1 MLERFDMSP
10 LPRNMLTL
18 HARRS
23 SSGTG
28 PQGRISRGSSHV
40 KCRLGIT
47 PRTGAKISIDLIR
60 RESMYGGP
68 GGETLSLP
76 TRAALGHC
84 STPCDIMRRMQTLFR
99 VVAQTA
105 FTIQLLATVATAETI
120 IDGRR
125 TVVVES
131 PAATLLID
139 LGGGSIVDFHLSGGG
154 LNPLHW
160 LGPGDEHV
168 ILRPM
173 AHFLCLDRWGPPSEA
188 EQQNGM
194 QFHGEASR
202 VEWKERRASEVR
214 GAISAAMS
222 AYLPIAGLEIQ
233 RSIRLADSAAVAV
246 VSETVTN
253 RNKLGRIYN
262 MVQHAT
268 IGPPFLDET
277 TLVDSNAGRGL
288 MQSSPLPNPEQ
299 IEIRWP
305 EATKDGN
312 LVDLRRLTTDA
323 DPNVV
328 SFVVDGDVGWV
339 TATNASKELLLGY
352 IFSTADYPW
361 LNLWRHVQGGR
372 PLARGLE
379 FGTTGLH
386 QPFKILTAKPQIF
399 GKPTFAYL
407 DSGESVTRR
416 FTAFL
421 TKIPKDFSGVGS
433 VTNRDGMIIVQERS
447 GSQREIT
454 INVGRLP

>member
-1 MLERFDMSP
+1 M
-10 LPRNMLTL
+10 
-18 HARRS
+18 RS
-23 SSGTG
+23 
-28 PQGRISRGSSHV
+28 
-40 KCRLGIT
+40 
-47 PRTGAKISIDLIR
+47 
-60 RESMYGGP
+60 
-68 GGETLSLP
+68 
-76 TRAALGHC
+76 
-84 STPCDIMRRMQTLFR
+84 MQTLLRFI
-99 VVAQTA
+99 AQTA
-105 FTIQLLATVATAETI
+105 FTIPLLTTIVSAETI

-125 TVVVES
+125 TVVLES
-131 PAATLLID
+131 RAATLLID

-160 LGPGDEHV
+160 LGPEDEHAA
-168 ILRPM
+168 LRPM

-194 QFHGEASR
+194 TFHGEASR
-202 VEWKERRASEVR
+202 VEWKELSASEVR
-214 GAISAAMS
+214 RAGNGAVMS
-222 AYLPIAGLEIQ
+222 AYLPIAGLEIR
-233 RSIRLADSAAVAV
+233 RSIRLADSAAVAM

-277 TLVDSNAGRGL
+277 TLVDSNAGRGF

-312 LVDLRRLTTDA
+312 PVDLRRLTTDP

-328 SFVVDGDVGWV
+328 SFVIDGEVGWV

-361 LNLWRHVQGGR
+361 LNLWRHVQAGR

-386 QPFKILTAKPQIF
+386 QPFKILTAKPRIF

-416 FTAFL
+416 YTAFL
-421 TKIPKDFSGVGS
+421 TRIPKDFAGVGS
-433 VTNRDGMIIVQERS
+433 VTNRDGRIIIQERS
-447 GSQREIT
+447 GNKREIT
-454 INVGRLP
+454 INAGSAWAL